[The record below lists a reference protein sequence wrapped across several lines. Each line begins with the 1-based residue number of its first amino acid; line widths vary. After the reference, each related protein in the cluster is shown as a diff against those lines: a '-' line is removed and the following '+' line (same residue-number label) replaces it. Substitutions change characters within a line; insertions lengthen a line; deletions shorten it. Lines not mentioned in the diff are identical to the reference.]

1 VLSIECVLYGV
12 RSRLEDG
19 VYDVT
24 ENLEC
29 FLESVLY
36 SGREGL
42 DLVSIR
48 GHRPMYICTYTLSE
62 VTDLING
69 VPDTPVVLTVAPGK
83 GVCLYVCV
91 CVLWVGGRVGVCG
104 KECRFLFA

>member
-48 GHRPMYICTYTLSE
+48 GHRPMYICTYTHTHAHTQTQTQTQTQTHSHKHMLAIRGHRPYHRRS
-62 VTDLING
+62 
-69 VPDTPVVLTVAPGK
+69 K
-83 GVCLYVCV
+83 
-91 CVLWVGGRVGVCG
+91 
-104 KECRFLFA
+104 